1 MNRNHK
7 KEMADTPLAIVSNCN
22 LDMKVEL
29 GWEDCRKGFGKN
41 AVLFFYQQ
49 IQVVNI
55 YEDSQLC

>member
-1 MNRNHK
+1 
-7 KEMADTPLAIVSNCN
+7 MADTPLAIVSNCN